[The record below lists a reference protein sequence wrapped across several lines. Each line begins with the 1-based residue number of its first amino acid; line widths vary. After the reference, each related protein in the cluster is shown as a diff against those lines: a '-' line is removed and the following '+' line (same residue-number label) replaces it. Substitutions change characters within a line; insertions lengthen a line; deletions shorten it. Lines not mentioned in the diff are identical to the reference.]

1 MPKYKI
7 IFDREACIGALPC
20 VEDAPDFWK
29 MSPDGKVDL
38 LGGIKT
44 AKNIFELEFDEKDL
58 QVNMQAAK
66 DCPVNCI
73 HIINLETGEQLI

>member
-7 IFDREACIGALPC
+7 VYYRDECIGALPC

-29 MSPDGKVDL
+29 MNKDGKADL
-38 LGGIKT
+38 IGGNNVEKHT
-44 AKNIFELEFDEKDL
+44 YELEFEEKDL
-58 QVNMQAAK
+58 EANLKAAR

-73 HIINLETGEQLI
+73 HIINLETGEKLI